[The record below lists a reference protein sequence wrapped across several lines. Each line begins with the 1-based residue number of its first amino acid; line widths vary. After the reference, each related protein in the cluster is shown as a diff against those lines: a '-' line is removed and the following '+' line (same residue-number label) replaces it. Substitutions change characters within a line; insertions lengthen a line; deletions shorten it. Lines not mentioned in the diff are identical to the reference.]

1 MSYFKHL
8 KLTKKGEQ
16 LQAKINGNLSETLT
30 FTKAELGGG
39 NITNEEEIRFL
50 TTLKEKWGDAVIA
63 KCELQGEEKTMVSL
77 ELQFTNAELQEN
89 KIFRE
94 LALYARGNDGQEILY
109 AYANAGENYDYI
121 PLMKDSPHSFII
133 TIYFAITSGTKIDAN
148 IDLSGHVSLKTF
160 KEKIKELEENINS
173 KEEKIEKN
181 DGFNLTKTSSYKE
194 NDSNKVATAQ
204 GLYNLWQNSEE
215 KYEECEKSF
224 EKNDAFNK
232 KFGIIE
238 GTVLEGKR
246 LAELMGVVKYGGLI
260 TQKGR
265 KYQDWAYYDPSTREM
280 FYCKSNN
287 SEVTTSQTYFTPF
300 SNKAILNRLENLY
313 SFSSEIIYNNFSS
326 GKQTISIKTKKYKF
340 LIVIGK
346 ETNWG
351 YYSTGIIPVLN
362 TIPYN
367 LAVGASISG
376 EKNDHFV
383 VRLEADKISITDTR
397 SYHKQIFAIVGY
409 Y

>member
-1 MSYFKHL
+1 M
-8 KLTKKGEQ
+8 
-16 LQAKINGNLSETLT
+16 
-30 FTKAELGGG
+30 
-39 NITNEEEIRFL
+39 
-50 TTLKEKWGDAVIA
+50 
-63 KCELQGEEKTMVSL
+63 
-77 ELQFTNAELQEN
+77 
-89 KIFRE
+89 
-94 LALYARGNDGQEILY
+94 
-109 AYANAGENYDYI
+109 
-121 PLMKDSPHSFII
+121 
-133 TIYFAITSGTKIDAN
+133 
-148 IDLSGHVSLKTF
+148 
-160 KEKIKELEENINS
+160 
-173 KEEKIEKN
+173 
-181 DGFNLTKTSSYKE
+181 
-194 NDSNKVATAQ
+194 
-204 GLYNLWQNSEE
+204 
-215 KYEECEKSF
+215 
-224 EKNDAFNK
+224 
-232 KFGIIE
+232 
-238 GTVLEGKR
+238 LEGKR

-376 EKNDHFV
+376 ENNDHFV